1 MGSNKSC
8 STFRIKFQFKAQV
21 NLPGF
26 PHLAEDIR
34 FLLSEKQHAL
44 MTLMIV
50 DGLNKGLARAVI
62 NITLIVNHN
71 YLLDLQLLLIF
82 TITSINFFIHKV
94 AYSN

>member
-8 STFRIKFQFKAQV
+8 STFRIKFQFNAQV

-26 PHLAEDIR
+26 PRLAEDMR

-50 DGLNKGLARAVI
+50 DGLYKGLARAVM

-71 YLLDLQLLLIF
+71 YFLDLKLLLIF
-82 TITSINFFIHKV
+82 AITSVNFFIHKF
-94 AYSN
+94 A